1 MIQVIL
7 VDDHALMRSGI
18 KRMLADIPGIDV
30 MAEASSGEEAILLVR
45 QRKPDVVLMDVN
57 MPGIG
62 GLEATRKLL
71 QIAPAIKIIAVTV
84 HGNEP
89 FPNQFMQAGAA
100 GYLTKDCGID
110 EIVRAIETV
119 YKGGRYIAPGIAQSL
134 ALSLLPGAAES
145 PFDKLSSREMQV
157 MLMVAKGIKVPDISD
172 KLCLSPKTVNTYR
185 YRLFEKLGVQG
196 DVELAHLA
204 MRYRMIED

>member
-7 VDDHALMRSGI
+7 VDDHALVRSGI

-30 MAEASSGEEAILLVR
+30 IAEAGSGEEAILLVR
-45 QRKPDVVLMDVN
+45 QGKPDVVLMDVN
-57 MPGIG
+57 MPGNG

-71 QIAPAIKIIAVTV
+71 LIDPTIKIIAVTV

-89 FPNQFMQAGAA
+89 FPSHFMQAGAA

-119 YKGGRYIAPGIAQSL
+119 YKGGRYIAPGVAQNL
-134 ALSLLPGAAES
+134 ALSLLPGGAES

-196 DVELAHLA
+196 DVELTHLA